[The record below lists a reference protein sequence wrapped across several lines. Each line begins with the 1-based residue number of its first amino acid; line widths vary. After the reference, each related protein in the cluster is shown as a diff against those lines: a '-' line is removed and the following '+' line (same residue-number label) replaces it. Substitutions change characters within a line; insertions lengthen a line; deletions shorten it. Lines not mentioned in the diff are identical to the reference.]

1 LAKAAAALRVEKI
14 DFHRAAL
21 QIRTASHLERRSP
34 RAGGLLYPA
43 YRNILR
49 CMPMMEGMP
58 LIPGAVSRH
67 RENHGHRYTLLGT
80 PERLFIQ

>member
-1 LAKAAAALRVEKI
+1 
-14 DFHRAAL
+14 
-21 QIRTASHLERRSP
+21 
-34 RAGGLLYPA
+34 
-43 YRNILR
+43 
-49 CMPMMEGMP
+49 MMEGMP